1 MTTLSSPRRSRVSLG
16 RRARAGTAR
25 TLRSLEHRNFRLFW
39 TGQLVSLVG
48 TWMADVALAW
58 LVLDLTDSPVML
70 GVAMTLRFGPTLFL
84 SLFGGVLAD
93 RLPKVR
99 IIMATQSVLMLQAFV
114 IAAFTSSGLITIT
127 LVYVLALVRGAA
139 QAIDMPTRQAFVFE
153 LVGPAD
159 VQNAVALNS
168 SLFNGARVVGPAIG
182 GVLVSTVGVAAC
194 FWLNAVSFVP
204 VLIALALI
212 RPAEMHPVTRPA
224 KGRVLRQLGEGFR
237 YAVSTPD
244 VALILGMVAVIG
256 TFGYNFT
263 VMLPL
268 LARYAFDSGPVGLGA
283 LTSAVG
289 VGSLLAAVFVAS
301 GGRPMRRTV
310 LLGAGGFSFAL
321 LLLGLAPG
329 QPAALVLLVIVG
341 FFGILFH
348 TSANSRLQLIVPGE
362 LRGRVLSMYALLFM
376 GTTPLGSLL
385 VGALAERQGIR
396 VAIGEVAVVCLL
408 GAGVSLLAARRMRR
422 GMPNPLPDLR

>member
-1 MTTLSSPRRSRVSLG
+1 MMTTPLPRRLPASIG
-16 RRARAGTAR
+16 RRARARTAQ
-25 TLRSLEHRNFRLFW
+25 TVRSLGHRNFRLFW
-39 TGQLVSLVG
+39 TGQLFSLVG
-48 TWMADVALAW
+48 TWMADIALAW

-93 RLPKVR
+93 RLPKTR
-99 IIMATQSVLMLQAFV
+99 ILMTTQSVQMLQALT
-114 IAAFTSSGLITIT
+114 IAALTSTGLITIT
-127 LVYVLALVRGAA
+127 FVYILALVRGAA
-139 QAIDMPTRQAFVFE
+139 EAIDIPTRQSFVFE

-159 VQNAVALNS
+159 IQNAVALNS
-168 SLFNGARVVGPAIG
+168 TLFNAARIVGPAIG
-182 GVLVSTVGVAAC
+182 GVLVSTVGVAVC
-194 FWLNAVSFVP
+194 FWLNAVSFIP
-204 VLIALALI
+204 VLIALALL
-212 RPAEMHPVTRPA
+212 RPADLHPVPRPA
-224 KGRVLRQLGEGFR
+224 KGRIFRQLGEGFR
-237 YAVSTPD
+237 YALSTPD

-256 TFGYNFT
+256 AFGYNFT

-283 LTSAVG
+283 LTAAVG

-301 GGRPMRRTV
+301 GGRPTRRMV
-310 LLGAGGFSFAL
+310 LLGSGGFSIAL

-329 QPAALVLLVIVG
+329 QTPALVFLVAVG

-348 TSANSRLQLIVPGE
+348 TTANSRLQLIAPGH
-362 LRGRVLSMYALLFM
+362 LRGRVLSMYSLLFI

-396 VAIGEVAVVCLL
+396 VAIVELAVVCIF
-408 GAGVSLLAARRMRR
+408 GAGVALFAARHMRR

>member
-1 MTTLSSPRRSRVSLG
+1 MTTTSSPRRSRTSLG
-16 RRARAGTAR
+16 RRVRAGTAR

-48 TWMADVALAW
+48 TWMADIALAW

-84 SLFGGVLAD
+84 SLLGGVLAD
-93 RLPKVR
+93 RLPKIR
-99 IIMATQSVLMLQAFV
+99 IIMATQSVQMLQALTL
-114 IAAFTSSGLITIT
+114 ATLTSTGLITIT
-127 LVYVLALVRGAA
+127 LVYILALVRGAA
-139 QAIDMPTRQAFVFE
+139 EAIDIPTRQSFVFE

-159 VQNAVALNS
+159 IQNAVALNS
-168 SLFNGARVVGPAIG
+168 SLFNAARIVGPAIG
-182 GVLVSTVGVAAC
+182 GVLVATVGVAVC

-204 VLIALALI
+204 VLIALALM
-212 RPAEMHPVTRPA
+212 RPADMHPVTRPA
-224 KGRVLRQLGEGFR
+224 KGRVLLQLGEGFR

-256 TFGYNFT
+256 AFDYNFT

-283 LTSAVG
+283 LTAAVG

-301 GGRPMRRTV
+301 GGRPTRRMV
-310 LLGAGGFSFAL
+310 LLGSGGFSFAL

-348 TSANSRLQLIVPGE
+348 TTANSRLQLIVPGE
-362 LRGRVLSMYALLFM
+362 LRGRVLSMYALLFI
-376 GTTPLGSLL
+376 GTTPFGSLL

-396 VAIGEVAVVCLL
+396 VAIVELAVVCLF
-408 GAGVSLLAARRMRR
+408 GAGVALLAARRMRR
-422 GMPNPLPDLR
+422 GVPNPLPDLR